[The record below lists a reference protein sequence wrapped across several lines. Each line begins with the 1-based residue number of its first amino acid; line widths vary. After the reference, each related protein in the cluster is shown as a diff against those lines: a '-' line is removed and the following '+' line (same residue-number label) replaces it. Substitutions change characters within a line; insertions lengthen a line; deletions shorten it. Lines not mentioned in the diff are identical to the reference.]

1 MHFKKGALSL
11 LLVLAMLTLLFA
23 AILPV
28 AADDPEPEE
37 IQNFGFQSSA
47 NFAVAGAVTEMR
59 FVFTI
64 GSLDY
69 TKVGFVFAFESYLDG
84 TEDWKDED
92 WETFTPE
99 VGADGCH
106 TVEATAAYKTI
117 NADGKAQPAPDRKS
131 VV

>member
-47 NFAVAGAVTEMR
+47 DFAVGRATTEMR

-69 TKVGFVFAFESYLDG
+69 TKVGFVFSFENYD
-84 TEDWKDED
+84 DDE
-92 WETFTPE
+92 ENE
-99 VGADGCH
+99 QENG
-106 TVEATAAYKTI
+106 
-117 NADGKAQPAPDRKS
+117 
-131 VV
+131 